1 MSDSFPLFLIDLNQL
16 MIGLR
21 YNHHHYHVRERNTT
35 QQAIDAYNTWTFP
48 DHLRADTKGD
58 LKIDS
63 KQLTLT
69 GMALGLNSALTIPEF
84 KKKLPPCPML
94 LLSNSEGVLL
104 VYYFLHQQLQFACHA
119 PEVIKPIQAGN
130 IFGSAA
136 PTSSLALTGTFSSSQ
151 PPTNGFQM
159 TQLNSTAALSR
170 IPIASQG
177 KEKTNLTSAFNFTQ
191 APPQIANGS
200 PFSEISK
207 TPTMNLGSEP
217 TRTQKQSPI
226 KSTVSQEQ
234 PSTPKVDTKN
244 LFQTIDQ
251 FQSKLNTLTNSLPK
265 ASTSSGDFDKSLEN
279 LTKTLQDMNNTFE
292 KSSQSVKTMTHEH
305 IEYMTKIENARYQL
319 RSSLKEN
326 LYHSLKDRE
335 LDPWT
340 QARLDSIKTKYDQ
353 LKHDLDVLLQVT
365 HATIRDR
372 SAPDTSEDAENEDFL
387 PDLEISLITTGTM
400 KQRLRN
406 RIRELSH
413 KVSQTES
420 DLQQICAK
428 LNTDILS
435 SKTFDK
441 TTMSSER
448 PFHNTDAQILAHL
461 QATHKTITQVR
472 VPLAVGINLSSTV
485 ESTKKQPVNE
495 APKVTTPSIQ
505 PSTPHQS
512 SSPTVDSESFKNM
525 LRLVRTSIDLFSG
538 VTSPEQ
544 LQELS
549 NTIATSPLSAAPKSN
564 TTPISKTPTTAKATT
579 LTKTATLPK
588 TLQTTTALQTPAKS
602 TTSAPP
608 AISVTPAT
616 PATQTFA
623 SNVPLSFSQVK
634 PTIVSAAT
642 DLTKPQVAA
651 TSGDNAIRSLLN
663 STVSPSLN
671 TASVTKPLAN
681 TTTPNQVALSSSF
694 GVSSLFNQPGT
705 SSPST
710 TTITSLSST
719 ITTSVQST
727 SPTVKPLTSSGAGA
741 FGSKPALGGSS
752 SLNLGSLSASISFDN
767 SSSVTPL
774 ATTISTPSPSG
785 TVFGTPSSTAPT
797 STATTGPF
805 GGSIMTPV
813 TTSASTGSAFGS
825 LSGPFGATVA
835 IATTAP
841 TSGLFSTPTTAS
853 TGIFGSTITTT
864 ATSPFGTTPATSASG
879 TGIFGTA
886 APSTA
891 PSTGIFGSTTTSTS
905 SPFGASLPTTS
916 AAGTGIFG
924 AATSTAAPST
934 TTTSPFGAVP
944 VTPSGSGTGVFGSGF
959 GATAPSTST
968 AGPFGSVFA
977 SSSSSSTAAAPS
989 GSIFGGFGGSS
1000 TASASSPT
1008 TGGFSVNLSATS
1020 PTSSTA
1026 FGASPSFGS
1035 GFSGFNTQSKPSGA
1049 TTGFSF
1055 GGFAG
1060 QSSSSGAPAPTFA
1073 SFGSAAT
1080 AAAQPTSSPF
1090 GGSMFGSAAPTQPS
1104 GFGGKLFAFG
1114 ESFFLSTLE
1123 NFLTIG
1129 SPFGGPSPAQSP
1141 TSSSF
1146 TSYRDRK

>member
-1 MSDSFPLFLIDLNQL
+1 MTQDS
-16 MIGLR
+16 
-21 YNHHHYHVRERNTT
+21 
-35 QQAIDAYNTWTFP
+35 YNTWTFP

-63 KQLTLT
+63 KQLILT
-69 GMALGLNSALTIPEF
+69 GMALGLNSTLTIPEF

-94 LLSNSEGVLL
+94 LLSNSEGALL

-119 PEVIKPIQAGN
+119 PEIIKPIQAGN

-151 PPTNGFQM
+151 PPSNGFQM
-159 TQLNSTAALSR
+159 TQLNSTVAPSR

-177 KEKTNLTSAFNFTQ
+177 KEKPNLTSAFNFTQ
-191 APPQIANGS
+191 APPQITNGS
-200 PFSEISK
+200 PFSETSK
-207 TPTMNLGSEP
+207 ASTVNLGSEP
-217 TRTQKQSPI
+217 TPTQKQSPI
-226 KSTVSQEQ
+226 KNTVSQEQ
-234 PSTPKVDTKN
+234 PSTPKMDIKN

-251 FQSKLNTLTNSLPK
+251 FQSKLNILTNSLSK
-265 ASTSSGDFDKSLEN
+265 APTSFGDFDKSLEN

-400 KQRLRN
+400 KQRLCN

-413 KVSQTES
+413 KVSQTEH

-495 APKVTTPSIQ
+495 APKVTTPSAQ
-505 PSTPHQS
+505 PSTPQQL
-512 SSPTVDSESFKNM
+512 SSPSVDSESFKNM

-564 TTPISKTPTTAKATT
+564 TTPISKTPTTVKATN
-579 LTKTATLPK
+579 LTKTTTLPK
-588 TLQTTTALQTPAKS
+588 TSQTITALQTPGRS
-602 TTSAPP
+602 TISAPP
-608 AISVTPAT
+608 VISVTPAT

-623 SNVPLSFSQVK
+623 SDVPLSFSQVK
-634 PTIVSAAT
+634 PAIVSAAT
-642 DLTKPQVAA
+642 DLTKPQIAA

-663 STVSPSLN
+663 STVSPSSN
-671 TASVTKPLAN
+671 TAPVTKPLAN

-694 GVSSLFNQPGT
+694 GVSSLFNQAGT

-710 TTITSLSST
+710 TTVTSLSST

-752 SLNLGSLSASISFDN
+752 SLNLGSLSASIPFDN

-785 TVFGTPSSTAPT
+785 TVFGTTSSTAPI
-797 STATTGPF
+797 STASAGPF
-805 GGSIMTPV
+805 GGSTTTPV

-835 IATTAP
+835 VTTTAP
-841 TSGLFSTPTTAS
+841 TSGLFATPTTAS
-853 TGIFGSTITTT
+853 AGIFGGAVTTAGIFGSTTTTT
-864 ATSPFGTTPATSASG
+864 ATSPFGSTPATSASG
-879 TGIFGTA
+879 MGIFGTA

-891 PSTGIFGSTTTSTS
+891 LSTGIFGSTTTSTS
-905 SPFGASLPTTS
+905 SPFGAALPTTS
-916 AAGTGIFG
+916 AVGTSIFG

-934 TTTSPFGAVP
+934 TTTSPFGA
-944 VTPSGSGTGVFGSGF
+944 TPTTPGGSGTGVFGSGF
-959 GATAPSTST
+959 GATAPSSST
-968 AGPFGSVFA
+968 AGPFGSVFT
-977 SSSSSSTAAAPS
+977 SSSSSSTATPA

-1008 TGGFSVNLSATS
+1008 TGGFSVNLSAAS

-1035 GFSGFNTQSKPSGA
+1035 GFSGFNTQSKSSGA

-1060 QSSSSGAPAPTFA
+1060 QSSNSGAPAPTFA
-1073 SFGSAAT
+1073 SFGAAAT
-1080 AAAQPTSSPF
+1080 VASQPASSPF
-1090 GGSMFGSAAPTQPS
+1090 GGSIFGSAAPTQPS
-1104 GFGGKLFAFG
+1104 GFG
-1114 ESFFLSTLE
+1114 S
-1123 NFLTIG
+1123 